1 MRHPHLI
8 GSVRQYRSEEQQEQL
23 QHHIVSESFIPMAPD
38 LVKPPRK
45 RRRPPFSYS
54 SLIAQAILESKEE
67 RMALRDI
74 YNWITEKYPALY
86 NAQDTGWQ
94 NTIRHNLSLN
104 KCFRKIPKSENE
116 TVGRGKGG
124 YWTIDPNHMAKFKN
138 GSFARG
144 SASSMRRKPT
154 REDSDKRQSPLPET
168 TADSAGSLLAT
179 PRDNYLLSR
188 PDKTSNHS
196 SCVSPSIIP
205 TVSPAMKIHNLLN

>member
-1 MRHPHLI
+1 
-8 GSVRQYRSEEQQEQL
+8 
-23 QHHIVSESFIPMAPD
+23 
-38 LVKPPRK
+38 
-45 RRRPPFSYS
+45 RPPFSYS

-94 NTIRHNLSLN
+94 ARNFLLHNLSLN

-144 SASSMRRKPT
+144 S
-154 REDSDKRQSPLPET
+154 
-168 TADSAGSLLAT
+168 
-179 PRDNYLLSR
+179 
-188 PDKTSNHS
+188 
-196 SCVSPSIIP
+196 
-205 TVSPAMKIHNLLN
+205 